1 MKKTPSYL
9 IQKWAERMN
18 RHFSKEDTQMP
29 RKGTQRQLIIKE
41 MHIKIT
47 VRYHLTPVRMSI
59 IKKKSIGKNAE
70 KREPSCTVGG
80 NASWYNHYGIQYG
93 GFSKIKNRA
102 TI

>member
-29 RKGTQRQLIIKE
+29 RKGTQHQLIIKE
-41 MHIKIT
+41 MQIKIT

-70 KREPSCTVGG
+70 KRNSYTLLVRMDVSEATMENNI
-80 NASWYNHYGIQYG
+80 NASQ
-93 GFSKIKNRA
+93 KMKNRT

>member
-41 MHIKIT
+41 MQIIT
-47 VRYHLTPVRMSI
+47 IMRFYYMPIT
-59 IKKKSIGKNAE
+59 
-70 KREPSCTVGG
+70 T
-80 NASWYNHYGIQYG
+80 
-93 GFSKIKNRA
+93 SKIKK
-102 TI
+102 TDQGLPS